1 MFKQR
6 QPQVKANKAFKS
18 DSQRLAVSLRSSI
31 AKRRS
36 HLNAAL
42 GAVRNFVG
50 HISNFSPA
58 IRSSFSA
65 IWLYLPKFLNHSIR
79 KTCQVSQV
87 ASFGFL
93 VGLLSVS
100 LAQIALSLS
109 AFETGLLAGISFR

>member
-1 MFKQR
+1 TAQYLKF
-6 QPQVKANKAFKS
+6 S
-18 DSQRLAVSLRSSI
+18 GLRCSP
-31 AKRRS
+31 
-36 HLNAAL
+36 LNAAL